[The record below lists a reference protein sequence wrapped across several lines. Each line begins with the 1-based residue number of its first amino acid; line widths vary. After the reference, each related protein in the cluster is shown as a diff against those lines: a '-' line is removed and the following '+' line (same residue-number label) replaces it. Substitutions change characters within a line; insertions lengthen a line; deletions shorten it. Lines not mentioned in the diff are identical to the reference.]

1 MRRLFEIDLKDYDG
15 CTKVFRRPSVRGI
28 IFRDDK
34 IAMVYATNEKYYK
47 FPGGG
52 MHEDE
57 DKKEALLREVK
68 EEVGLNVIPESI
80 KEFGSVLRRQ
90 RSDRDPDTIFEQENF
105 YFLCETDADPGEQNL
120 DDYEA
125 EAGFE
130 LSYVDIDEAI
140 RVNRDYRSEC
150 FFNEV
155 MIGRDRRVLEL
166 LKAKCYDVVALGE
179 LLIDFT
185 ESGKSADGMKLFEQ
199 NPGGA
204 PANLLTALSHSGYKT
219 AFIGKVGDDMHG
231 RFLIETLQKEG
242 IATGSVIMDPE
253 QFTTLAFVGLDS
265 NGERTFSFAR
275 KPGADT
281 MLRSDEIDPAM
292 LSFCKIFHFGSLSL
306 TDEPS
311 KNATL
316 EAIQIAKSA
325 GAVIS
330 YDPNYRASLWPDE
343 KTAVEVMRSA
353 VPLADVLKVS
363 DEESAL
369 LTGCSDIEEAAERLL
384 AMGPKFVAVTLG
396 SEGVLIA
403 RKDRKERIGAFQVKS
418 IDTTGAGDSFW
429 GGFLSCWLSYGV
441 EIDEMTWEDLLNCAR
456 TGNAFAALCVQKRGG
471 IPSVPSKKEVEQFLK
486 NH

>member
-1 MRRLFEIDLKDYDG
+1 MRRLFEIDLKDYEG
-15 CTKVFRRPSVRGI
+15 CSKVFRRPSVRGI
-28 IFRDDK
+28 IFKGNK
-34 IAMVYATNEKYYK
+34 IAMVYATNEKYCK

-52 MHEDE
+52 MHDDE

-68 EEVGLNVIPESI
+68 EEVGLDVIPESI
-80 KEFGSVLRRQ
+80 REYGSVLRRQ

-105 YFLCETDADPGEQNL
+105 YFLCRTGEMAGKQNL
-120 DDYEA
+120 DAYEA
-125 EAGFE
+125 EAGFQ
-130 LSYVDIDEAI
+130 LSYMDIDDAI
-140 RVNRDYRSEC
+140 RINIEYRSEC

-155 MIGRDRRVLEL
+155 MIDRERRVLEL
-166 LKAKCYDVVALGE
+166 IKASRYDVVALGE

-231 RFLIETLQKEG
+231 RFLIETLEKEG
-242 IATGSVIMDPE
+242 IETGSVIKDPE
-253 QFTTLAFVGLDS
+253 QFTTLAFVGLDQD
-265 NGERTFSFAR
+265 GERTFSFAR

-281 MLRSDEIDPAM
+281 MLRSDELNREM
-292 LSFCKIFHFGSLSL
+292 LSMCKIFHFGSLSL
-306 TDEPS
+306 TDEPARS
-311 KNATL
+311 ATL
-316 EAIQIAKSA
+316 EAVQIAKSS

-343 KTAVEVMRSA
+343 KTAADMMRSA

-363 DEESAL
+363 GEESLL
-369 LTGCSDIEEAAERLL
+369 LTGCSEIEDAADCLL
-384 AMGPKFVAVTLG
+384 SMGPKFVAVTLG
-396 SEGVLIA
+396 SDGVLIA
-403 RKDRKERIGAFQVKS
+403 RKDRKDRIGAFQVKS

-441 EIDEMTWEDLLNCAR
+441 GIDEMNWEDLQNCAR
-456 TGNAFAALCVQKRGG
+456 TGSAFAALCVQKRGG
-471 IPSVPSKKEVEQFLK
+471 IPSVPSKEEVEQFLK
-486 NH
+486 NR